1 MENRSPDRMS
11 WIARCRMVWA
21 LGVAFVLACSH
32 PVGAQTHLDHVLE
45 RAIWEDTTAA
55 ASIEQA
61 VQADYSALPN
71 TSLVRRGYS
80 ESAFWIRLRL
90 PWPNENPLVLRIQ
103 PPYLDEVRL
112 FESTASGWRVRVAG
126 DHHPKATRERA
137 DIAFTFE
144 VQANAHNKGV
154 FYLRLQTTSSSII
167 DIQALTPK
175 DSAAQAIDFERFMGI
190 NMGLVA
196 GVLIWAVLQY
206 FLLNQDRLV
215 LRFIVYELITLLIAL
230 AMTGHLADAL
240 FADQPRW
247 ADTAFNALVALG
259 TTVLAW
265 FHRHYLRPY
274 GLSQPAQWFLN
285 SVVLIYPFQLIS
297 IVLGHPQWAMQA
309 NALLAT
315 LCLLVFAAET
325 WRIQHPDRLYW
336 GLVRTVYGLLGLM
349 LLPLVG
355 SLFGLEIPVQPALY
369 GVTLH
374 GAYGAVLMLLLLNM
388 RLRQE
393 RQQAEQLRQDAALAV
408 LQAQQERQH
417 RQEQD
422 QLLAMLA
429 HEIKNPLAVIA
440 MVVGAQDKS
449 PRMLQQAGQAV
460 QEVKSIVDQSL
471 SLAHITLEREP
482 ERQAV
487 DMADFLADFSETWPD
502 LPDRL
507 HTEGLAGVTLHV
519 DALWFKIVGQNL
531 LVNALRYS
539 PRQTIIEWVVSQQ
552 GAHWRIEVSNA
563 VAPDGWPNAE
573 RVFDQFYRGAAA
585 LKTSG
590 TGLGLYVSR
599 HLARRMGGDL
609 LYEPTPDRVRFTW
622 LIPV

>member
-1 MENRSPDRMS
+1 MS
-11 WIARCRMVWA
+11 LFARFCSVRV
-21 LGVAFVLACSH
+21 LGLACWLGLATAAWANPH
-32 PVGAQTHLDHVLE
+32 HDHVLE
-45 RAIWEDTTAA
+45 RAIWEDASAA
-55 ASIEQA
+55 VAIEQA
-61 VQADYSALPN
+61 VQAPFQALPN
-71 TSLVRRGYS
+71 STLVRQGYS
-80 ESAFWIRLRL
+80 ASAFWIRLRL
-90 PWPNENPLVLRIQ
+90 PWPNENSLVLRIQ

-112 FESTASGWRVRVAG
+112 FEASPSGWRERVAG
-126 DHHPKATRERA
+126 DHHAQSTRESA
-137 DIAFTFE
+137 DVAFTFE
-144 VQANAHNKGV
+144 VKANDHNQGV

-167 DIQALTPK
+167 DIQALTPR
-175 DSAAQAIDFERFMGI
+175 DSAEQAADFERFMGI

-206 FLLNQDRLV
+206 FLLNRDQLV
-215 LRFIVYELITLLIAL
+215 LRFIAYELVTLLIAL
-230 AMTGHLADAL
+230 AIAGHLSDTL
-240 FADQPRW
+240 FADQPRL
-247 ADTAFNALVALG
+247 ADTVFNALVASG

-265 FHRHYLRPY
+265 FHRHYLLPY
-274 GLSQPAQWFLN
+274 GLSKPAQWFLHG
-285 SVVLIYPFQLIS
+285 VVLLYPFQLVS

-315 LCLLVFAAET
+315 LCLLVFAVET
-325 WRIQHPDRLYW
+325 WRMQHPDRLYW
-336 GLVRTVYGLLGLM
+336 AMVRVVYGLLGLM
-349 LLPLVG
+349 LLPLVA

-393 RQQAEQLRQDAALAV
+393 RQQAEQFRQDAALAV
-408 LQAQQERQH
+408 LQAQQERHH

-429 HEIKNPLAVIA
+429 HEIKNPLAVIS
-440 MVVGAQDKS
+440 MVVGTQDKT

-487 DMADFLADFSETWPD
+487 NMADFLADVSDALPH

-507 HTEGLAGVTLHV
+507 HTEGLDGVTIHA
-519 DALWFKIVGQNL
+519 DALWFKIVAQNL
-531 LVNALRYS
+531 LANALRYS
-539 PRQTIIEWVVSQQ
+539 PQGSTIEWVAVRK
-552 GAHWRIEVSNA
+552 GGHWRIEVSND
-563 VAPDGWPNAE
+563 VASDAWPDAQ
-573 RVFDQFYRGAAA
+573 RVFDQFYRGASA
-585 LKTSG
+585 LRTSG

-609 LYEPTPDRVRFTW
+609 LYEPTSDRVRFTW

>member
-1 MENRSPDRMS
+1 MENSGSNRMNL
-11 WIARCRMVWA
+11 IAQCRIFWA
-21 LGVAFVLACSH
+21 LGLACLLAWGN
-32 PVGAQTHLDHVLE
+32 PVWAQTHHDHVLE
-45 RAIWEDTTAA
+45 RAIWEDATAA

-61 VQADYSALPN
+61 AQASFDPLPN

-80 ESAFWIRLRL
+80 DAAFWFRVRL
-90 PWPNENPLVLRIQ
+90 PWPSDSPLVLRIQ

-112 FESTASGWRVRVAG
+112 FESTAGGWRERFAG
-126 DHHPKATRERA
+126 DHHPSASRESA
-137 DIAFTFE
+137 DVAFNFA
-144 VQANAHNKGV
+144 VQANAQNQGV
-154 FYLRLQTTSSSII
+154 FYLRLKTTSSSII
-167 DIQALTPK
+167 DIQALTPR
-175 DSAAQAIDFERFMGI
+175 DSAEQAADFERFMGV
-190 NMGLVA
+190 NMGLVT

-206 FLLNQDRLV
+206 FLLNREQLV
-215 LRFIVYELITLLIAL
+215 LRFIAYELITLLIAL
-230 AMTGHLADAL
+230 AMAGHLSNTV
-240 FADQPRW
+240 FADHPRW
-247 ADTAFNALVALG
+247 ADTAFNALVAAG

-265 FHRHYLRPY
+265 FHRHYLLPY
-274 GLSQPAQWFLN
+274 GLSKPAQWFLHG
-285 SVVLIYPFQLIS
+285 VVMLYPFQLVS

-315 LCLLVFAAET
+315 LCLLVFALET

-336 GLVRTVYGLLGLM
+336 GLVRAVYGLLGLM

-355 SLFGLEIPVQPALY
+355 ALFGLEIPVQPALY

-393 RQQAEQLRQDAALAV
+393 RQQAEKFRQDAALAV
-408 LQAQQERQH
+408 LQAQQERHH

-429 HEIKNPLAVIA
+429 HEIKNPLAVIS
-440 MVVGAQDKS
+440 MVVGAQDKT

-487 DMADFLADFSETWPD
+487 DIADFLADVSDALPD

-507 HTEGLAGVTLHV
+507 HTEGLDGVTLHA
-519 DALWFKIVGQNL
+519 DALWLKIVGQNL
-531 LVNALRYS
+531 LANALRYS
-539 PRQTIIEWVVSQQ
+539 PQQSTITWVVSRQ
-552 GAHWRIEVSNA
+552 GAHWRVEVSNA
-563 VAPDGWPNAE
+563 VAPDAWPNAQ
-573 RVFDQFYRGAAA
+573 RVFDQFYRGASA
-585 LKTSG
+585 LKVSG

-609 LYEPTPDRVRFTW
+609 LYEPTSDRVRFTW

>member
-1 MENRSPDRMS
+1 MENSGSNRMS
-11 WIARCRMVWA
+11 LFTWCRIFWA
-21 LGVAFVLACSH
+21 LGLACCLGWGN
-32 PVGAQTHLDHVLE
+32 PVWAEPHHDHVLE
-45 RAIWEDTTAA
+45 RAIWEDSTAA
-55 ASIEQA
+55 APIEQA
-61 VQADYSALPN
+61 VQASFTPLPN

-80 ESAFWIRLRL
+80 AAAFWVRLRL
-90 PWPNENPLVLRIQ
+90 PWPSESPLVLRVQ

-112 FESTASGWRVRVAG
+112 FESTPSGWRERVAG
-126 DHHPKATRERA
+126 DRHPNASRESA
-137 DIAFTFE
+137 DVAFTFE
-144 VQANAHNKGV
+144 VQANGHNQGV

-167 DIQALTPK
+167 DIQALTPR
-175 DSAAQAIDFERFMGI
+175 DSAEQAADFERFMGI
-190 NMGLVA
+190 NMGLVG

-206 FLLNQDRLV
+206 FLLNRDQLV
-215 LRFIVYELITLLIAL
+215 LRFIAYELITLLIAL
-230 AMTGHLADAL
+230 AIAGHLSDTL
-240 FADQPRW
+240 LADQPRW
-247 ADTAFNALVALG
+247 ADTVFNALVAAG

-265 FHRHYLRPY
+265 FHRHYLLPY
-274 GLSQPAQWFLN
+274 GLSKPAQWFLHG
-285 SVVLIYPFQLIS
+285 VVMLYPFQLVS
-297 IVLGHPQWAMQA
+297 IVLGYPQWAMQA

-315 LCLLVFAAET
+315 LCLLVFAVET
-325 WRIQHPDRLYW
+325 WRMQHPDRLYW
-336 GLVRTVYGLLGLM
+336 GMVRAVYGLLGLM
-349 LLPLVG
+349 LLPLVA

-393 RQQAEQLRQDAALAV
+393 RQQAEQFRQDAALAV
-408 LQAQQERQH
+408 LQAQQERHH

-429 HEIKNPLAVIA
+429 HEIKNPLAVIS
-440 MVVGAQDKS
+440 MVVGAQDKT

-471 SLAHITLEREP
+471 SLAHISLEREP
-482 ERQAV
+482 VRQAV
-487 DMADFLADFSETWPD
+487 NVADFLADVSDTWPD

-507 HTEGLAGVTLHV
+507 HTEGLGAVKIHA

-531 LVNALRYS
+531 LANALRYS
-539 PRQTIIEWVVSQQ
+539 PPNSTIEWVVCRQ
-552 GAHWRIEVSNA
+552 GAHWRVDVSNV
-563 VAPDGWPNAE
+563 VAPDGWPNAQ
-573 RVFDQFYRGAAA
+573 RVFDQFYRGASA
-585 LKTSG
+585 LRVSG

-609 LYEPTPDRVRFTW
+609 LYKPTSDRVRFTW

>member
-1 MENRSPDRMS
+1 MNL
-11 WIARCRMVWA
+11 IAQCRIFWA
-21 LGVAFVLACSH
+21 LGLACLLAWGN
-32 PVGAQTHLDHVLE
+32 PVGAQTHHDHVLE
-45 RAIWEDTTAA
+45 RAIWEDATAA
-55 ASIEQA
+55 VPVEQA
-61 VQADYSALPN
+61 VQASFSPLPN
-71 TSLVRRGYS
+71 TSLIRRGYS
-80 ESAFWIRLRL
+80 DAAFWIRLRL
-90 PWPNENPLVLRIQ
+90 PWPSENPLILRIQ

-112 FESTASGWRVRVAG
+112 FESTASGWRERVAG
-126 DHHPKATRERA
+126 DHHPNASRESA
-137 DIAFTFE
+137 DVAFNFA
-144 VQANAHNKGV
+144 VQANAQNQGV

-167 DIQALTPK
+167 DIQALTPR
-175 DSAAQAIDFERFMGI
+175 DSAEQAADFERFMGI

-206 FLLNQDRLV
+206 FLLNRDQLV
-215 LRFIVYELITLLIAL
+215 LRFIAYELITLLIAL
-230 AMTGHLADAL
+230 AMAGHLSDTV

-247 ADTAFNALVALG
+247 ADTAFNALVAAG

-265 FHRHYLRPY
+265 FHRHYLLPY
-274 GLSQPAQWFLN
+274 GLSKPAQWFLHG
-285 SVVLIYPFQLIS
+285 VVMLYPFQLVS

-315 LCLLVFAAET
+315 LCLLVFAVET
-325 WRIQHPDRLYW
+325 WRMQHPDRLYW
-336 GLVRTVYGLLGLM
+336 AMVRVVYGLLGLM
-349 LLPLVG
+349 LFPLVG
-355 SLFGLEIPVQPALY
+355 ALFGLEIPVQPALY

-388 RLRQE
+388 RLRQQ
-393 RQQAEQLRQDAALAV
+393 RQQAEKFRQDAALAV
-408 LQAQQERQH
+408 LHAQQERHH

-429 HEIKNPLAVIA
+429 HEIKNPLAVIS
-440 MVVGAQDKS
+440 MVVGAQDKT

-487 DMADFLADFSETWPD
+487 DMADFLADVSDALPD

-507 HTEGLAGVTLHV
+507 HTEGLDGVTLHA
-519 DALWFKIVGQNL
+519 DALWLKIVGQNL
-531 LVNALRYS
+531 LANALRYS
-539 PRQTIIEWVVSQQ
+539 PHHSTITWVVSRQ
-552 GAHWRIEVSNA
+552 GGHWRVEVANA
-563 VAPDGWPNAE
+563 VAPDAWPNAQ
-573 RVFDQFYRGAAA
+573 RVFDQFYRGASA
-585 LKTSG
+585 LKVSG

-609 LYEPTPDRVRFTW
+609 LYEPTSDRVRFTW